1 MPDQLEKNVL
11 KSEFSTALYQAE
23 GILFDRWENNQQESI
38 QSASALRKDRVQ
50 FFFCLEGLTKLHFGP
65 YIRQIDEHTV
75 TFLYNPLQDHVFNL
89 ELTPATRLFTLYIPL
104 DKLHRLF
111 SQDELPILHNEN
123 IQQKFYQDKAM
134 NQALILTL
142 SPLSKSQVNKSLEQT
157 YYYAK
162 LLELVSLYFSD
173 KESDNNSCPFLNDEN
188 ILKKIKIAKE
198 ILINNLQNPPTI
210 PELAQQ
216 AGIAEYQLKSGFKE
230 IYGNTIYGYVL
241 ARKMDHAR
249 RLMDT
254 SSPHVNE
261 VAYDLGYSNPSH
273 FIAAFKKHFGVTPKK
288 YLMKK

>member
-1 MPDQLEKNVL
+1 MPDQLEKYIHKGEKV
-11 KSEFSTALYQAE
+11 TTLYQEE
-23 GILFDRWENNQQESI
+23 GILFDRWENFSI
-38 QSASALRKDRVQ
+38 DPSLSPSALRKDRVQ
-50 FFFCLEGLTKLHFGP
+50 FFFCLEGLTRLHFGP
-65 YIRQIDEHTV
+65 YIRQIEEHTV
-75 TFLYNPLQDHVFNL
+75 TFLYNPLQDHAFNI
-89 ELTPATRLFTLYIPL
+89 ELTTGTRLFTLYIPL

-134 NQALILTL
+134 NQSLILTL

-173 KESDNNSCPFLNDEN
+173 KESGHTSCPFLNDEN
-188 ILKKIKIAKE
+188 ILKKIKVAKE
-198 ILINNLQNPPTI
+198 ILINNLQHPPTI
-210 PELAQQ
+210 PELAHQV
-216 AGIAEYQLKSGFKE
+216 GIPEYQLKSGFKE
-230 IYGNTIYGYVL
+230 IYGNTVYGYVL

-254 SSPHVNE
+254 TSPHVNE
-261 VAYDLGYSNPSH
+261 VAYELGYSNPSH
-273 FIAAFKKHFGVTPKK
+273 FIAAFKKQFGVTPKK

>member
-1 MPDQLEKNVL
+1 MNPI
-11 KSEFSTALYQAE
+11 SLYQSE
-23 GILFDRWENNQQESI
+23 GILFERWENSTD
-38 QSASALRKDRVQ
+38 QSEIVASSLRKDRVQ
-50 FFFCLEGLTKLHFGP
+50 FFFNLEGLSRLHFGP
-65 YIRQIDEHTV
+65 YIRGVEEQSA
-75 TFLYNPLQDHVFNL
+75 TFLYNPLQDHSFNL
-89 ELTPATRLFTLYIPL
+89 ELTAGTRLFTLYIPL

-134 NQALILTL
+134 NQSLILTL

-173 KESDNNSCPFLNDEN
+173 IESGNTTCPFLNDEN
-188 ILKKIKIAKE
+188 ILKKIKVAKE
-198 ILINNLQNPPTI
+198 ILISNLQHPPTI
-210 PELAQQ
+210 PELAHQV
-216 AGIAEYQLKSGFKE
+216 GIPEYQLKSGFKE
-230 IYGNTIYGYVL
+230 IYGNTVYGYVL

-254 SSPHVNE
+254 TSPHVNE
-261 VAYDLGYSNPSH
+261 VAYELGYSNPSH
-273 FIAAFKKHFGVTPKK
+273 FIAAFKKQFGVTPKK